1 MTAFK
6 CRLVFHAG
14 NRLSIR
20 AGVAELTLVEVLPS
34 VRSNDKSHRLFI
46 EKIGFDLQI
55 CGESLLQT

>member
-1 MTAFK
+1 MTAFE
-6 CRLVFHAG
+6 CRLVFRAG
-14 NRLSIR
+14 NRLSIL
-20 AGVAELTLVEVLPS
+20 AVVAELTLVEVLPS